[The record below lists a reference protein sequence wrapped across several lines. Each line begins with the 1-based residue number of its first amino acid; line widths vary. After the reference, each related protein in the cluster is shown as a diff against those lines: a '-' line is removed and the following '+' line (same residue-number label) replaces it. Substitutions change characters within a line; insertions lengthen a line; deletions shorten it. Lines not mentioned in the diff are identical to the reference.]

1 MISLLRFLIF
11 SLAFGL
17 FTVCTAANA
26 DNDLTL
32 AIHPFKSAVALH
44 KAFTPL
50 AEYLTRELGR
60 KVKVSVSKDYQ
71 THIARVGN
79 NEVAIAYLG
88 PASYVKLADKFGKQ
102 RILARLEIN
111 GSPTFRGYI
120 ITRSDSPL
128 RSLKDLVGRRFAFG
142 SPASTMSHLVPRYM
156 LWKAGVD
163 VSQFKKYDFLG
174 NHTNVALGVL
184 TGNFDAGAVKEA
196 IYDKYKQRG
205 LRILAESDKFSE
217 HLFVASNSMPDNLT
231 HQLQAALLK
240 LHRQPDGKA
249 IMAAIKGTMT
259 ALVPTKDED
268 YDNLRT
274 ILRTL
279 KDLGIDH

>member
-1 MISLLRFLIF
+1 MTSLFRFLLF
-11 SLAFGL
+11 SLAL
-17 FTVCTAANA
+17 AILTVRPAVSA
-26 DNDLTL
+26 DDDLTL

-50 AEYLTRELGR
+50 VDYLTRELGR
-60 KVKVSVSKDYQ
+60 KVNISISKDYQ
-71 THIARVGN
+71 THIERVGN
-79 NEVAIAYLG
+79 NEADIAYLG
-88 PASYVKLADKFGKQ
+88 PASYIKLVDKFGKR

-120 ITRSDSPL
+120 ITRADSPL
-128 RSLKDLVGRRFAFG
+128 RSLKSLVGKRFAFG

-163 VSQFKKYDFLG
+163 VSQFAKYDFLG
-174 NHTNVALGVL
+174 NHTNVALSVL
-184 TGNFDAGAVKEA
+184 TGKFDAGAVKEA

-205 LRILAESDKFSE
+205 LRILAETDRFSE
-217 HLFVASNSMPDNLT
+217 HLFVAGNNMPDSLA
-231 HQLQAALLK
+231 HKLQAALLN
-240 LHRQPDGKA
+240 LHRQPDGKR
-249 IMAAIKGTMT
+249 IMATIKGTMT
-259 ALVPTKDED
+259 ALVPAKDKD

>member
-1 MISLLRFLIF
+1 MISLFRFLLF
-11 SLAFGL
+11 SLTLSIVTIRPA
-17 FTVCTAANA
+17 VTAG
-26 DNDLTL
+26 DDLTL

-44 KAFTPL
+44 QAFTPL
-50 AEYLTRELGR
+50 AEYLGRELGR
-60 KVKVSVSKDYQ
+60 KVNISISKDYQ
-71 THIARVGN
+71 THIERIGN
-79 NEVAIAYLG
+79 NEVDIAYLG
-88 PASYVKLADKFGKQ
+88 PASYVKLVNQFGKR

-120 ITRSDSPL
+120 ITRSASPL
-128 RSLKDLVGRRFAFG
+128 RSLKDLAGKRFAFG

-163 VSQFKKYDFLG
+163 VSDFVKYDFLG
-174 NHTNVALGVL
+174 NHTNVALSVL

-205 LRILAESDKFSE
+205 LRALAETDAFSE
-217 HLFVASNSMPDNLT
+217 HLFVASDNIPGELAQ
-231 HQLQAALLK
+231 QLQSSLLK
-240 LHRQPDGKA
+240 LHRQPDGKR
-249 IMAAIKGTMT
+249 ILAAIKGTMT
-259 ALVPTKDED
+259 ALVPAKDKD

-279 KDLGIDH
+279 KELGIDH